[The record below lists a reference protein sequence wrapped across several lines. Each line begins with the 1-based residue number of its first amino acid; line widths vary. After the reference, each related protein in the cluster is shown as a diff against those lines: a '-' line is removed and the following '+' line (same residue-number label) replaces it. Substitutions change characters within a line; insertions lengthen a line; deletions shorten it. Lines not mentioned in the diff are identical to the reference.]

1 MAPQAMTLQRSLLYM
16 QHMTLL
22 APLPGGDQTISR
34 RDSEER
40 GTTSYLFILLLDI
53 GSHMMEVM
61 NLSILHSMQKHTA
74 ALTLFC
80 KHVSNNE
87 QFINGVTLQDPR
99 CHTASSCYYKILYS
113 KTQMYLSNMTST
125 ISGG

>member
-40 GTTSYLFILLLDI
+40 GTTTYLFILLLDI

-80 KHVSNNE
+80 KHISNN
-87 QFINGVTLQDPR
+87 
-99 CHTASSCYYKILYS
+99 
-113 KTQMYLSNMTST
+113 
-125 ISGG
+125 